1 MITFKKLQK
10 VKEMNKQL
18 VVYKFLLILKKTLI
32 ALDLSKQKAL
42 DANPKAIQ
50 QYQFYRKSKS
60 RPLLRK
66 KWKKPFF
73 YFLQGTVKVLW
84 IYFTLIYY

>member
-32 ALDLSKQKAL
+32 ALDLSKQ
-42 DANPKAIQ
+42 
-50 QYQFYRKSKS
+50 
-60 RPLLRK
+60 
-66 KWKKPFF
+66 
-73 YFLQGTVKVLW
+73 
-84 IYFTLIYY
+84 